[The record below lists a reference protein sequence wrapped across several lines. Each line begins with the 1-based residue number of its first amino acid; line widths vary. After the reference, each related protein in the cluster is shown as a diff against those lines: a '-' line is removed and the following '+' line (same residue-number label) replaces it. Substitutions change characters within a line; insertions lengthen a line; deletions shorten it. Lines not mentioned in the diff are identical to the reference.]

1 MTWSFFG
8 IEHEKREWDGIGV
21 VVNFFLRNE

>member
-8 IEHEKREWDGIGV
+8 IEHEKGEWDGIGV
-21 VVNFFLRNE
+21 VMKKPLKNE

>member
-8 IEHEKREWDGIGV
+8 IEHEKGEWDGIGV